1 MYLPLNKQ
9 FKMENTIK
17 ETEEESNK
25 NVGTR
30 NVKLKRLRHYDY
42 TIV

>member
-25 NVGTR
+25 NVLLEMLVSLGSA
-30 NVKLKRLRHYDY
+30 
-42 TIV
+42 